1 MKVNSF
7 LVAILMAISPFF
19 VNAQGD
25 YWQGGLFIGAT
36 AFSGDINPQS
46 TPDVSDISL
55 AFGISGKVD
64 VAPKIG
70 FKGSLN
76 YVQLVG
82 DDLNY
87 EVRQSRGFRF
97 NTTIFELTG
106 VAEWEP
112 FGSDR
117 YYSDAGGNLVM
128 DRIISPYVYAGLGV
142 GFANLETDFSR
153 YEGSNPLIAQGI
165 LADRMEGSNQVAF
178 LVPIGVG
185 VKVDLTNKIS
195 VALDIGGRIS
205 FSDYLDGI
213 SQSASPDRDDTYIIG
228 GINLL
233 YRFFYK

>member
-1 MKVNSF
+1 MKVNF
-7 LVAILMAISPFF
+7 YLIVILMAISPFF
-19 VNAQGD
+19 VNAQIN

-36 AFSGDINPQS
+36 GFSGDINPQA
-46 TPDVSDISL
+46 TPDISDISL

-82 DDLNY
+82 DDANY
-87 EVRQSRGFRF
+87 ETRQARGFRF
-97 NTTIFELTG
+97 NTTIFELSG

-112 FGSDR
+112 FGSNR

-128 DRIISPYVYAGLGV
+128 DKIISPYIYAGIGV

-153 YEGSNPLIAQGI
+153 YEGSNPVIAQGI
-165 LADRMEGSNQVAF
+165 LADRMQGSNQVAF

-185 VKVDLTNKIS
+185 IKVDLSNTIS
-195 VALDIGGRIS
+195 VALDISGRLS

-213 SQSASPDRDDTYIIG
+213 SESASPDADDTYLLG

-233 YRFFYK
+233 YRFFN